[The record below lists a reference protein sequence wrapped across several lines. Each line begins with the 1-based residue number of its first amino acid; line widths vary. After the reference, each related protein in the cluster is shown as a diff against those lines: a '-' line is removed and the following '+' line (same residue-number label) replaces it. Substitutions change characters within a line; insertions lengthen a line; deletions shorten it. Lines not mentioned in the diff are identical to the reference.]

1 MDAKKLLDSFLGARG
16 GQGGGQSPL
25 GGLSGGALGDF
36 AKSLGSPEGVR
47 SQAGKAA
54 DLARQNPIIAGGLLA
69 LLLGTRS
76 GKGLAGSA
84 IKMGG
89 LAAIASMAYQAYQNH
104 QQGQAAQ
111 TGAAGASPTAEPEF
125 LPPPSGTDFDPAR
138 APQGEEEFAL
148 SLVRAMIAAARADGH
163 IDEEERRRIFD
174 RVKLAGLDSES
185 ERFLVDELAR
195 PVDLDALIAS
205 AQTEAQRVELYTA
218 SRLAIEPDSRAER
231 GYLDHL
237 AGRLRLPDALVD
249 HVEATVSSAKI

>member
-1 MDAKKLLDSFLGARG
+1 MDAKKLLDSFLGARS
-16 GQGGGQSPL
+16 GQGGQNPL
-25 GGLSGGALGDF
+25 GGLGGGGLGDF

-47 SQAGKAA
+47 SQAGKAV

-84 IKMGG
+84 IKLGG

-104 QQGQAAQ
+104 QRGQAAQ
-111 TGAAGASPTAEPEF
+111 TGTTSTGTAEPEF
-125 LPPPSGTDFDPAR
+125 LPPPSGTEFDPAR

-148 SLVRAMIAAARADGH
+148 SLVRAMVAAARADGH
-163 IDEEERRRIFD
+163 IDEEERRRIAD
-174 RVKLAGLDSES
+174 RVALAGLDSES
-185 ERFLVDELAR
+185 EQFLMDELAR

-249 HVEATVSSAKI
+249 HIEATVSSAKL